1 MTKIHQLTTEDCLV
15 SLGSRAKGL
24 SSAEAQHRLR
34 EYGPNR
40 IEKIARAPAVLRLLR
55 EFVQF
60 FSVILWVAA
69 ALAFVAEWSAPG
81 QGMSRIGYAL
91 IGVILITGIFT
102 FWQEYRVE
110 RTLDALEKL
119 LPRQVSLL
127 RGGSV
132 LRLAA
137 EQVVP
142 GDIVL
147 LEQGDI
153 VAADCRLI
161 EAFSLRV
168 NNATVTGEAMPQARE
183 PDPSQEDDII
193 RSRNILLAGTSVAS
207 GRGKAVVFASAVRTE
222 FGRIAQLT
230 QASRAAVSPLRRQ
243 LAYLSRLIAAMAIG
257 IGLVFFAVGMVIEV
271 PFWQDFIFSIGIIV
285 SMVPEGL
292 LPTLTLS
299 LVLAA
304 QRLAKRNVLVRH
316 LASVETLGSTTIICT
331 DKTGTL
337 TESRMRVQELL
348 LGRERYIF
356 SDIAN
361 RPEIAQHCVEFFA
374 AANFCHDLKETIN
387 NDSQAYLGDPME
399 VALVEMAQSACS
411 RFPAL
416 RRINEVPFDSSRMR
430 QSVVYETPN
439 GPVLYCKGAPE
450 AVVPL
455 CRQTFSSQIEPLDL
469 AYKQTITEAQEAM
482 AEKGLRVLAFA
493 MRKPASADRADAIE
507 QDMIFLGLVGLEDP
521 PRPEVPEAISKCHN
535 AGIKVIMV
543 TGDHPRTAVAIARQ
557 IGLVRSGDPT
567 IVTGDQVSRLSEVEL
582 TRMLNG
588 SEVILARVAPEQ
600 KMRIVDTLKNSGHV
614 VAVTGDGV
622 NDAPALK
629 AAHIGIAMGIV
640 GTEVARTASDMVLL
654 DDNFASLVNGIEEGR
669 AVFQNIRK
677 FLTYVLVHNVAELV
691 PYLAFILF
699 PIPLPLTPIQI
710 LAIDMGTDSLTA
722 LGLGVEEPHPQAMQ
736 QPPRPQKERLMN
748 LSLALRAYLF
758 LGLIEAAAALAAFL
772 FILNTAGWTFGQTLA
787 PTDPV
792 YLSATTACLSAI
804 IALQIVNVFL
814 CRSSVQS
821 VFSRRIFSNRL
832 ILWGVGLEIVSVFLI
847 GYTPWGNLALGT
859 AAPPLEL
866 WVFIIPF
873 ALGMLV
879 LEELRKWVVRRA
891 FYSGSQVGIGRPAL
905 Q

>member
-15 SLGSRAKGL
+15 SLGSHAEGL

-40 IEKIARAPAVLRLLR
+40 IEKIARVPAVLRLLR

-193 RSRNILLAGTSVAS
+193 NSRNILLAGTSVAS
-207 GRGKAVVFASAVRTE
+207 GQGKAVVFAIGVRTE

-230 QASRAAVSPLRRQ
+230 QASGAAVSPLRRQ

-257 IGLVFFAVGMVIEV
+257 IGLVFFAVGTVIEV

-337 TESRMRVQELL
+337 TESRMRVRELL
-348 LGRERYIF
+348 LGRERYPL
-356 SDIAN
+356 SDVAN

-374 AANFCHDLKETIN
+374 AANFCHDLKETRN
-387 NDSQAYLGDPME
+387 NGSQAYLGDPME

-455 CRQTFSSQIEPLDL
+455 CRQTFSSQIGPLDL

-493 MRKPASADRADAIE
+493 MGKPASADRADSLE
-507 QDMIFLGLVGLEDP
+507 QDMTFLGLVGLEDP

-535 AGIKVIMV
+535 AGIKVVMV

-567 IVTGDQVSRLSEVEL
+567 IVTGDQLLRLSEVEL
-582 TRMLNG
+582 TQMLNG
-588 SEVILARVAPEQ
+588 SEVILARIPPEQ
-600 KMRIVDTLKNSGHV
+600 KMRIVETLKNSGHV

-629 AAHIGIAMGIV
+629 SAHIGIAMGVV
-640 GTEVARTASDMVLL
+640 GTEVARAASDMVLL
-654 DDNFASLVNGIEEGR
+654 DDNFASLVSGIEEGR

-722 LGLGVEEPHPQAMQ
+722 LGLGVEEPHPQAMR

-772 FILNTAGWTFGQTLA
+772 FVLNSAGWTLGQTLA

-847 GYTPWGNLALGT
+847 GYTSWGNLALGT
-859 AAPPLEL
+859 AAPPPEL

-891 FYSGSQVGIGRPAL
+891 FYSGAQVGIRRAAL